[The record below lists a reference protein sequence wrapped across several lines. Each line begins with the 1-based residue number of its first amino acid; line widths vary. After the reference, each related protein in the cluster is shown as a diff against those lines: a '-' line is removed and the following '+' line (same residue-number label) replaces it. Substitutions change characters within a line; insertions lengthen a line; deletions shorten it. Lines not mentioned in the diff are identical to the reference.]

1 MEDKSQEYSWWK
13 DQEIVHL
20 MSRVVKAGRMDNLR
34 RKIDRINKAV
44 ENGADIRKINEF
56 VEEGRFNGNN
66 IDELIRHAK

>member
-1 MEDKSQEYSWWK
+1 MKEQLQEYPWWK

-20 MSRVVKAGRMDNLR
+20 MTRVVKAGKMETLR
-34 RKIDRINKAV
+34 RKIDRINQAV
-44 ENGADIRKINEF
+44 EDGADVGKINEF

>member
-20 MSRVVKAGRMDNLR
+20 MSRVVKAGRMDNVR
-34 RKIDRINKAV
+34 RKIDRLNKAV

>member
-20 MSRVVKAGRMDNLR
+20 MSRVVKAGRMDYLR

-44 ENGADIRKINEF
+44 ESGADIGKINEF